1 MSEDPAY
8 DPGQTWWDRMWGTIG
23 SWWRSIPAWEKALA
37 GTILVIASI
46 GIAVA
51 TGGASIGPEAQLLG
65 GVSAL
70 AAAAKV
76 ALIEVSIGIGFA
88 VAGWAI
94 SSAISGNWDTN
105 ALNDAVA
112 DAIFFAGVF
121 LFISTSVSAIKYAY
135 RADPYPM
142 AEAYPPNNGAVPGTE
157 EMITLEPGVYGRYGG
172 VGPKSRYITNYGA
185 SPEQLSLPPSNN
197 RIFTEIHVLKPIKH
211 VQKAIVAPWAPWGG
225 IGGGQQYYLPKTIEK
240 LIKGGFI
247 RLG

>member
-1 MSEDPAY
+1 
-8 DPGQTWWDRMWGTIG
+8 MWGTIG

-135 RADPYPM
+135 RADPYPTP
-142 AEAYPPNNGAVPGTE
+142 E
-157 EMITLEPGVYGRYGG
+157 
-172 VGPKSRYITNYGA
+172 ITNRNPLENLTYTNKVQSQMCWNDNHGF
-185 SPEQLSLPPSNN
+185 PLIVDNFGSNGT
-197 RIFTEIHVLKPIKH
+197 ISIIT
-211 VQKAIVAPWAPWGG
+211 GG
-225 IGGGQQYYLPKTIEK
+225 DKNKYIRVIIQGSYKNADGFFEYIYDFNKICNHR
-240 LIKGGFI
+240 GFI
-247 RLG
+247 KFK